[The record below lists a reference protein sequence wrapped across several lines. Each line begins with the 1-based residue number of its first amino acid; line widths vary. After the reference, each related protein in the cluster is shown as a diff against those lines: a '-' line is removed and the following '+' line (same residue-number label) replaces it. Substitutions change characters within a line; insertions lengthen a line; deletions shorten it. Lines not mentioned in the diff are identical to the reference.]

1 MDKHLNQEVDIH
13 IDTEGVPLLLTRSEA
28 WRFSGLDEN
37 YLDRLRRCGDLKT
50 YKTKGGHHRFF
61 RDDLINHIKTN
72 AQRLQN

>member
-1 MDKHLNQEVDIH
+1 VDIH

>member
-1 MDKHLNQEVDIH
+1 MDKHLNLEVDIH

-37 YLDRLRRCGDLKT
+37 YLDRLRRTGDLKT

-72 AQRLQN
+72 ANRLQK

>member
-1 MDKHLNQEVDIH
+1 MDKPLNLEVDIH

-37 YLDRLRRCGDLKT
+37 YLDRLRRSGDLKT

-61 RDDLINHIKTN
+61 RDDLINHIIKN
-72 AQRLQN
+72 AKRL